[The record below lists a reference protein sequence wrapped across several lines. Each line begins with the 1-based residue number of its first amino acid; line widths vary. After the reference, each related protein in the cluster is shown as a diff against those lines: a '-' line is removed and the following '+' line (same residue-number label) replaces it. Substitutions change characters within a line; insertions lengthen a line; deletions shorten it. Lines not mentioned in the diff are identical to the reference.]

1 MTEYRKEIIR
11 DLRTYVIDES
21 LSNAAA
27 DEMEEMMEELER
39 AEIDQAAFLR
49 AIDALMKIGE
59 LGDDRRGEW
68 AANVANDVLNTMTCA
83 GENA

>member
-1 MTEYRKEIIR
+1 MTTEYRKEIIR

-27 DEMEEMMEELER
+27 DEMEEMMEELAC
-39 AEIDQAAFLR
+39 AEMEGAALRR
-49 AIDALMKIGE
+49 AITALVKIASAE
-59 LGDDRRGEW
+59 SINK
-68 AANVANDVLNTMTCA
+68 ANAIAMRALDEMTCA